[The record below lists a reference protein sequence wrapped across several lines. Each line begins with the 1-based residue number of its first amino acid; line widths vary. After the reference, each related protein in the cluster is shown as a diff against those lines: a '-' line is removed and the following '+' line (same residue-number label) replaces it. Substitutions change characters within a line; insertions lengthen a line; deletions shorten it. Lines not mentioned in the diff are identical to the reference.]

1 MSLLDNIKS
10 LEYPLLVKVCRDIYK
25 EADEKRSSLLD
36 SVEEY
41 GIDNFDIDN
50 SEMEFPDS
58 YQSLLIR
65 LQGLEAQLSLEQNTV
80 KYYQDRLR
88 KQEMML
94 FDLCKKYGEI
104 SYIYS
109 AGGINTDAV
118 LTDMEFESTVE
129 LLKKMPKKL

>member
-1 MSLLDNIKS
+1 MSLLDNTKS
-10 LEYPLLVKVCRDIYK
+10 LEWPLLVRVCRDIYK
-25 EADEKRSSLLD
+25 EADEKRSALLT
-36 SVEEY
+36 SVGEY
-41 GIDNFDIDN
+41 SVDN
-50 SEMEFPDS
+50 SEIEFPDS

-65 LQGLEAQLSLEQNTV
+65 LEGLANQLSIEQNTV

-94 FDLCKKYGEI
+94 LDLCKKYGEI

-109 AGGINTDAV
+109 AGGINPDAV

>member
-1 MSLLDNIKS
+1 MSLLDNTET
-10 LEYPLLVKVCRDIYK
+10 LEWPLLVRVCRGIYK
-25 EADEKRSSLLD
+25 EADEKRSALLT
-36 SVEEY
+36 SVGEY
-41 GIDNFDIDN
+41 SVDN

-94 FDLCKKYGEI
+94 LDLCKKYGEI

-109 AGGINTDAV
+109 VGGINVDSV
-118 LTDMEFESTVE
+118 LTEMEFESIAE

>member
-1 MSLLDNIKS
+1 MSLLDNTEA
-10 LEYPLLVKVCRDIYK
+10 LELPLLVKVCRDIYK
-25 EADEKRSSLLD
+25 EADEKRSALLT
-36 SVEEY
+36 SVGEHS
-41 GIDNFDIDN
+41 IDN
-50 SEMEFPDS
+50 SGIELPDS

-65 LQGLEAQLSLEQNTV
+65 LQGLEAQLSLEQNTI

-109 AGGINTDAV
+109 AGGINPDAV
-118 LTDMEFESTVE
+118 LTDMEFESVAG

>member
-1 MSLLDNIKS
+1 MSVLDNTET
-10 LEYPLLVKVCRDIYK
+10 LEWPLLVRVCRDIYK
-25 EADEKRSSLLD
+25 EADEKRTALLT
-36 SVEEY
+36 SVEEHS
-41 GIDNFDIDN
+41 IDN
-50 SEMEFPDS
+50 SGIEFPDS

-65 LQGLEAQLSLEQNTV
+65 LQGLEAQLSLEQNTI

-109 AGGINTDAV
+109 AGGINLDAV